1 MIYPIFKLH
10 QTLQKRVH
18 TLLIYIKRII
28 SINGICEY
36 STNVTRILRQG
47 WIFLPEF
54 VSQTNDNLQERV
66 TPLGVILMH
75 PRFNHAMMCM
85 IFFVSNA
92 LQTTNEIFWLY
103 DLCLKV
109 LTQCEL
115 LWLFLRQYIAP
126 IILTIF
132 VAHLTY

>member
-75 PRFNHAMMCM
+75 PRFNHAMKCM
-85 IFFVSNA
+85 IFFVSKV
-92 LQTTNEIFWLY
+92 LQTTNEIF
-103 DLCLKV
+103 
-109 LTQCEL
+109 
-115 LWLFLRQYIAP
+115 
-126 IILTIF
+126 
-132 VAHLTY
+132 